1 MTTHPSNAALPLA
14 ARVRA
19 PGGST
24 GQAAAGLSPPRP
36 APGRPW
42 GRARRRYPPRC
53 AVRPAQRGER
63 VAGQRS
69 RYQAALP
76 GFPLRGRLHRGAV
89 RGQAFPRQ
97 RGAAICHRANPPGG
111 GGGNPGPAEQRLR
124 PRCPTELRRP
134 RGAEEARPRPPCG
147 GMAAA
152 PRCGEWRRPGAVPLK
167 LLALLALA
175 GAAGAGQLSKWRVPV
190 PMVSAG
196 TAGRLRGREAPGA
209 LLVRRGTWR
218 SRPRSTWGPSARI
231 QPRSAVTAGQR
242 EAAVR
247 AARTERL
254 RDARGARTGGS
265 GPAARLGP
273 GVGRAGPGGAE
284 REARGFPCFCAALC
298 VKLRGENCVKL
309 GLSCRRREQCVFP
322 VRMGAKLQELG

>member
-1 MTTHPSNAALPLA
+1 MQPSLSLHASVRPGEAPARRPQACPHPGRL
-14 ARVRA
+14 RA
-19 PGGST
+19 VLGAGP
-24 GQAAAGLSPPRP
+24 AAAIHLGAQSARHSGERGW
-36 APGRPW
+36 PGRE
-42 GRARRRYPPRC
+42 AVTRRRYLASPC
-53 AVRPAQRGER
+53 AAASIAAPCGARPSRGSAALQPVTERTRR
-63 VAGQRS
+63 VA
-69 RYQAALP
+69 
-76 GFPLRGRLHRGAV
+76 
-89 RGQAFPRQ
+89 
-97 RGAAICHRANPPGG
+97 

-152 PRCGEWRRPGAVPLK
+152 PRCGEWRRPGAVPLR

-209 LLVRRGTWR
+209 LLARRGTWR